1 MCGVYKRGPSH
12 RRKPVNDYRIDITK
26 ELNYHINDNETFK
39 GRHTNGPEGT
49 FSRNRLLPFG
59 HLIISIL
66 RMGKTGLQREM
77 DSFFKEISNEEFNV
91 RKITKGGF
99 SKSRRNLA
107 PEAFLELNDLVWRRF
122 YKQADYLGYH
132 GHKLLAVDG
141 TYLNLPNHESI
152 QEEFGRRGMGRGK
165 KKDLPKSM
173 CLLSALYDPV
183 NYMTLDVQT
192 GPTDGNE
199 QELLLKHL
207 AKVERGDILLLD
219 RGYPSTTL
227 FSALQTKGIHFIVRM
242 RQHWLPVKEFMA
254 SRKRDTIVTMEVSDR
269 HFENY
274 QEQFPSMKK
283 TVKCRLVKV
292 RLENGDTEI
301 LCTSLLDTAK
311 YKLKE
316 LEELYQIRW
325 GIEEGYKMYKARV
338 QVEAFSGRTATAIQQ
353 DIYAKVMMMTLCAAL
368 AFPIEERVIA
378 EYNADKKKGK
388 VKHHRKINR
397 TYAYWSTK
405 CILIG
410 MFIKRL
416 AQSALAAF
424 DRQLEANTEIV
435 RPGRH
440 HKRKRRPP
448 RLYHMNYKDV

>member
-1 MCGVYKRGPSH
+1 
-12 RRKPVNDYRIDITK
+12 
-26 ELNYHINDNETFK
+26 
-39 GRHTNGPEGT
+39 
-49 FSRNRLLPFG
+49 
-59 HLIISIL
+59 
-66 RMGKTGLQREM
+66 MGKTGLQREM
-77 DSFFKEISNEEFNV
+77 DNFFKETANEEFNI
-91 RKITKGGF
+91 RGITKGGF

-107 PEAFLELNDLVWRRF
+107 PKAFLELNDLVWRRF
-122 YKQADYLGYH
+122 YKQVDYLGYH
-132 GHKLLAVDG
+132 GHRLLAVDG

-152 QEEFGRRGMGRGK
+152 HEEFGRRGMGRGK

-207 AKVERGDILLLD
+207 PKVERGDILLLD
-219 RGYPSTTL
+219 RGYPGTAL
-227 FSALQTKGIHFIVRM
+227 FSGLQSKGIHFIVRM
-242 RQHWLPVKEFMA
+242 KKNWLPVKEFMA
-254 SRKRDTIVTMEVSDR
+254 SGKRDTIVTMDVRD
-269 HFENY
+269 FETY
-274 QEQFPSMKK
+274 QELFPSMKR

-292 RLENGDTEI
+292 RLENGEEEI

-316 LEELYQIRW
+316 VEELYQIRW

-338 QVEAFSGRTATAIQQ
+338 QVEAFSGRTAIAIQQ

-378 EYNADKKKGK
+378 ECKADKKKGK
-388 VKHHRKINR
+388 VKHGRKINR

-416 AQSALAAF
+416 VKPALAAF
-424 DRQLEANTEIV
+424 ERQVEANTEII

-440 HKRKRRPP
+440 HKRKKRPP